1 MRDESAA
8 YTPTDYILLNCG
20 ASSSSDSVSEEGRKW
35 ITDEGS
41 KFSIFSKNTSFAS
54 TASRQDQSI
63 TRTPYMTARVFHE
76 TFTYSFPVSPGL
88 KFLRLYFYPFQYSG
102 FDGSTSFFYVTA
114 NDHLLLQ
121 NFIAYLTL
129 SSEDN
134 QGASLIKEFMVP
146 CFETEKLN
154 VTFWPSPNS
163 LAFVNGIE
171 AVSMPKNLYVK
182 HQDNSISFVNSKIPF
197 DIPDATAF
205 ETVYSLNVGQAT
217 AANVNDTRMFRT
229 WLDDTPYIFG
239 GARGITPT
247 RSNVTIK
254 YSKDTPAYTAPAV
267 VYTQSRTMGRDPYIN
282 MNYNLTWNFDIDGGF
297 NYLLRL
303 HFCETLLEFTEAG
316 QRVFDIFINNRT
328 AQKDADV
335 IYWSGGQNKQIL
347 WLALDPARSQF
358 VDAILHG
365 LQIFRLNKSDGSLAV
380 PNPQP
385 SSSHASRKPGNKQ
398 PKKGKENLL
407 PMKTIIGA
415 TPGCTATVLLCLLLS
430 MIFWRKKRHSFSIRK
445 SKERRKASPLPDQLC
460 QCFTLAEIQAVT
472 NDFDDAFVIE
482 RGGFGNVYKGF
493 ISRIKSEVAIKRL
506 NSLSQQGAREFWIEI
521 QLLSQLRY
529 VNLVSLIGYCND
541 NNEMILIYEYMAN
554 GTLRD
559 HLYNTKRNPLS
570 WKQRLKIC
578 IDAARGLDYLHSG
591 AIHRIIHRDVKS
603 TNILLDEQ
611 YVAKISNFGLSK
623 MSPISMTNFPLT
635 TVVKGTFGYM
645 DPEYYKRVRLTE
657 KSDVYSFGVVL
668 FEVLFTR
675 LAVDSKVEY
684 SQISLADWGRKCVA
698 NESINESIDPFLKE
712 NCIRENGCETR
723 SMNDVANRLELAL
736 QMQEIED
743 VEQNCQVSDGAQSQ
757 VNQDI

>member
-1 MRDESAA
+1 MLTFIVCLLVLHTIAMGDESAA

-171 AVSMPKNLYVK
+171 AVSMPKN
-182 HQDNSISFVNSKIPF
+182 F
-197 DIPDATAF
+197 
-205 ETVYSLNVGQAT
+205 LNVGQAT
-217 AANVNDTRMFRT
+217 AANVNDTGMFRT

-335 IYWSGGQNKQIL
+335 IYWSGGI
-347 WLALDPARSQF
+347 A
-358 VDAILHG
+358 
-365 LQIFRLNKSDGSLAV
+365 FRCI
-380 PNPQP
+380 
-385 SSSHASRKPGNKQ
+385 
-398 PKKGKENLL
+398 
-407 PMKTIIGA
+407 KTM
-415 TPGCTATVLLCLLLS
+415 LC
-430 MIFWRKKRHSFSIRK
+430 
-445 SKERRKASPLPDQLC
+445 
-460 QCFTLAEIQAVT
+460 
-472 NDFDDAFVIE
+472 
-482 RGGFGNVYKGF
+482 
-493 ISRIKSEVAIKRL
+493 
-506 NSLSQQGAREFWIEI
+506 
-521 QLLSQLRY
+521 
-529 VNLVSLIGYCND
+529 
-541 NNEMILIYEYMAN
+541 
-554 GTLRD
+554 
-559 HLYNTKRNPLS
+559 
-570 WKQRLKIC
+570 
-578 IDAARGLDYLHSG
+578 
-591 AIHRIIHRDVKS
+591 
-603 TNILLDEQ
+603 
-611 YVAKISNFGLSK
+611 
-623 MSPISMTNFPLT
+623 
-635 TVVKGTFGYM
+635 
-645 DPEYYKRVRLTE
+645 
-657 KSDVYSFGVVL
+657 
-668 FEVLFTR
+668 
-675 LAVDSKVEY
+675 
-684 SQISLADWGRKCVA
+684 
-698 NESINESIDPFLKE
+698 
-712 NCIRENGCETR
+712 
-723 SMNDVANRLELAL
+723 
-736 QMQEIED
+736 
-743 VEQNCQVSDGAQSQ
+743 
-757 VNQDI
+757 

>member
-1 MRDESAA
+1 MLTFIVCLLVLHTIAMGDESAA

-217 AANVNDTRMFRT
+217 AANVNDTGMFRT

-335 IYWSGGQNKQIL
+335 IYWSGGI
-347 WLALDPARSQF
+347 A
-358 VDAILHG
+358 
-365 LQIFRLNKSDGSLAV
+365 FRCI
-380 PNPQP
+380 
-385 SSSHASRKPGNKQ
+385 
-398 PKKGKENLL
+398 
-407 PMKTIIGA
+407 KTM
-415 TPGCTATVLLCLLLS
+415 LC
-430 MIFWRKKRHSFSIRK
+430 
-445 SKERRKASPLPDQLC
+445 
-460 QCFTLAEIQAVT
+460 
-472 NDFDDAFVIE
+472 
-482 RGGFGNVYKGF
+482 
-493 ISRIKSEVAIKRL
+493 
-506 NSLSQQGAREFWIEI
+506 
-521 QLLSQLRY
+521 
-529 VNLVSLIGYCND
+529 
-541 NNEMILIYEYMAN
+541 
-554 GTLRD
+554 
-559 HLYNTKRNPLS
+559 
-570 WKQRLKIC
+570 
-578 IDAARGLDYLHSG
+578 
-591 AIHRIIHRDVKS
+591 
-603 TNILLDEQ
+603 
-611 YVAKISNFGLSK
+611 
-623 MSPISMTNFPLT
+623 
-635 TVVKGTFGYM
+635 
-645 DPEYYKRVRLTE
+645 
-657 KSDVYSFGVVL
+657 
-668 FEVLFTR
+668 
-675 LAVDSKVEY
+675 
-684 SQISLADWGRKCVA
+684 
-698 NESINESIDPFLKE
+698 
-712 NCIRENGCETR
+712 
-723 SMNDVANRLELAL
+723 
-736 QMQEIED
+736 
-743 VEQNCQVSDGAQSQ
+743 
-757 VNQDI
+757 